1 MHEEECT
8 TCNLEKR
15 LQEASKDI
23 EGATWEYPAYL
34 SIPSPTFRY
43 VNFGIQYDGE
53 NTYELIGNDEEG
65 ATGGAITL
73 TGNETAKEL
82 KALSLE
88 LFKTIHELHATEGKK

>member
-1 MHEEECT
+1 MHENECT
-8 TCNLEKR
+8 TCNLEKL
-15 LQEASKDI
+15 LQEVSKEI

-73 TGNETAKEL
+73 TGNETATEL
-82 KALSLE
+82 KALVLE
-88 LFKTIHELHATEGKK
+88 LFKTIHENEGNK